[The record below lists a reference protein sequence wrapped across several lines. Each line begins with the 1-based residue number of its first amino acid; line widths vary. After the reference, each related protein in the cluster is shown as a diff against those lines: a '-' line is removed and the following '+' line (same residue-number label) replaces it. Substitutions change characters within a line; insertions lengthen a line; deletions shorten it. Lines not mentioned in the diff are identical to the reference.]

1 MLCVWKKEHDNQTLE
16 KTLAHPYRI
25 CTGVVIAECS
35 VFYDHGPGA
44 QLIRK
49 CCPGRQELLTIK
61 NNVCCLS
68 ITPTKHSL
76 LQIPPQEVAHLADGE
91 SGGPRVLVQEGVE
104 LVRLVLQGLGVGD
117 LHGHPGDD
125 AEAITE
131 SLVDNL
137 CVDLERKILIGKK
150 ILFQKMTLLVVT
162 NSSATGLY
170 SALLLMST

>member
-1 MLCVWKKEHDNQTLE
+1 M
-16 KTLAHPYRI
+16 
-25 CTGVVIAECS
+25 
-35 VFYDHGPGA
+35 
-44 QLIRK
+44 
-49 CCPGRQELLTIK
+49 
-61 NNVCCLS
+61 
-68 ITPTKHSL
+68 TPTKHYL
-76 LQIPPQEVAHLADGE
+76 LQILPQEVAHLADGE

-150 ILFQKMTLLVVT
+150 DSLSKDDLVGGDEQLRDRLVFCLTVDEHLRNTTILYWCSKILTFVSDLRNHMKK
-162 NSSATGLY
+162 NHEI
-170 SALLLMST
+170 

>member
-1 MLCVWKKEHDNQTLE
+1 M
-16 KTLAHPYRI
+16 
-25 CTGVVIAECS
+25 
-35 VFYDHGPGA
+35 
-44 QLIRK
+44 
-49 CCPGRQELLTIK
+49 
-61 NNVCCLS
+61 
-68 ITPTKHSL
+68 TPTKHYL

-91 SGGPRVLVQEGVE
+91 SGGPRLLVQEGVE

-150 ILFQKMTLLVVT
+150 DSLSKDDLVGGDEQLRDRLVLCLAVDEHLRNTTILYWCSKVLTFVSDLRNHMKKNHTRSEKPFEKRAREYDKFSKM
-162 NSSATGLY
+162 
-170 SALLLMST
+170 

>member
-1 MLCVWKKEHDNQTLE
+1 MFIFCVSNDNDTM
-16 KTLAHPYRI
+16 
-25 CTGVVIAECS
+25 
-35 VFYDHGPGA
+35 
-44 QLIRK
+44 
-49 CCPGRQELLTIK
+49 
-61 NNVCCLS
+61 
-68 ITPTKHSL
+68 TPTKHYL

-137 CVDLERKILIGKK
+137 CVDLERKIFIGKK
-150 ILFQKMTLLVVT
+150 ILFQKMTLLVPLPSISKPWL
-162 NSSATGLY
+162 SSHSKTKQQTLIKTAGSSSFSKKTAIKTC
-170 SALLLMST
+170 SQRA

>member
-1 MLCVWKKEHDNQTLE
+1 M
-16 KTLAHPYRI
+16 
-25 CTGVVIAECS
+25 
-35 VFYDHGPGA
+35 
-44 QLIRK
+44 
-49 CCPGRQELLTIK
+49 
-61 NNVCCLS
+61 
-68 ITPTKHSL
+68 TPTKHYL

-91 SGGPRVLVQEGVE
+91 SGGPRLLVQEGVE

-137 CVDLERKILIGKK
+137 CVDLERKIFIGKK

>member
-1 MLCVWKKEHDNQTLE
+1 M
-16 KTLAHPYRI
+16 
-25 CTGVVIAECS
+25 
-35 VFYDHGPGA
+35 
-44 QLIRK
+44 
-49 CCPGRQELLTIK
+49 
-61 NNVCCLS
+61 
-68 ITPTKHSL
+68 TPTKHYL

-91 SGGPRVLVQEGVE
+91 SGGPRLLVQEGVE

-150 ILFQKMTLLVVT
+150 DSLSKDDLVGGDEQLRDRLVFCLTVDEHLRNTTILYWRNHLKNEHESMR
-162 NSSATGLY
+162 NS
-170 SALLLMST
+170 

>member
-1 MLCVWKKEHDNQTLE
+1 MCVEIRTWQPDTWENTCSSVPHMHWRSYCGVFGLLWPWSWGATHPQML
-16 KTLAHPYRI
+16 
-25 CTGVVIAECS
+25 S
-35 VFYDHGPGA
+35 GPP
-44 QLIRK
+44 RTPHYK
-49 CCPGRQELLTIK
+49 K

-76 LQIPPQEVAHLADGE
+76 LLIPPQEVAHLADGE

-137 CVDLERKILIGKK
+137 CVNLERKILIGKK

>member
-1 MLCVWKKEHDNQTLE
+1 M
-16 KTLAHPYRI
+16 
-25 CTGVVIAECS
+25 
-35 VFYDHGPGA
+35 
-44 QLIRK
+44 
-49 CCPGRQELLTIK
+49 
-61 NNVCCLS
+61 
-68 ITPTKHSL
+68 
-76 LQIPPQEVAHLADGE
+76 HLADGE

-150 ILFQKMTLLVVT
+150 DSLSKDDLV
-162 NSSATGLY
+162 GGDE
-170 SALLLMST
+170 